1 MAMLAS
7 LCVCWWKWMDSC
19 NILHIWE
26 DVVQKGRIWCK
37 RTVSCSLEMKNW
49 EKTTSKCCLLM
60 KMNEIH
66 WGIKKNAEECGNS
79 MEMVECDWF
88 SQEQERIQSIQ
99 NKWVLFS
106 FVCGSKHNSIHSV
119 FLSFFSLFV
128 FSSLFHS
135 AFLTFLVILCFC
147 VKEYRRK

>member
-19 NILHIWE
+19 IILHIWE

-37 RTVSCSLEMKNW
+37 RTVSCSLEM
-49 EKTTSKCCLLM
+49 EKM
-60 KMNEIH
+60 RENN
-66 WGIKKNAEECGNS
+66 IKIMFMEENVWNSLRNQEECGNS
-79 MEMVECDWF
+79 MEMMECDWF

-99 NKWVLFS
+99 NKQVLFS
-106 FVCGSKHNSIHSV
+106 FVCDSKHNSIHSV
-119 FLSFFSLFV
+119 FSFLFFSFLF

-135 AFLTFLVILCFC
+135 AFFACLVILCFC
-147 VKEYRRK
+147 VKDYRRK